1 MSIDDMVYR
10 TKTYIAGDWTGDKD
24 LIDKLDEWNK
34 NNHLA
39 LTFVNVHEVT
49 QSSDSTLNC
58 NIKRSLRKR
67 LKITKTFVLIVG
79 EKTCSLRSGA
89 CCFCGHYLSGGGW
102 YNTLPSCYSGGTID
116 NRSYIQYECEMA
128 LKDYN
133 AGKLKNIVVIYN
145 GLTSPDYSKCP
156 LCLQNVGSHIGSDV
170 IENGV
175 RKWAYSRIKNAIC
188 K

>member
-1 MSIDDMVYR
+1 MVYR

-34 NNHLA
+34 NKYLNLS
-39 LTFVNVHEVT
+39 FVNVHEVT

-89 CCFCGHYLSGGGW
+89 CCFCRHYISGGGW

-133 AGKLKNIVVIYN
+133 AGELKNIVVIYN
-145 GLTSPDYSKCP
+145 GLLSPDKNKCP
-156 LCLQNVGSHIGSDV
+156 DILRSIGNHIGSDV
-170 IENGV
+170 INDKGE
-175 RKWAYSRIKNAIC
+175 RCWAYQRIKNAIC